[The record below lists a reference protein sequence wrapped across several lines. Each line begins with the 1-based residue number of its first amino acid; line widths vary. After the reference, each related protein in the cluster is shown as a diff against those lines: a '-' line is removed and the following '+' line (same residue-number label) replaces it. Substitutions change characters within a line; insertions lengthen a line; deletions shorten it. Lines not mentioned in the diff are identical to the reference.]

1 MGKYLKNQQSLF
13 SLKLFIFNFHATN
26 TIILS
31 FLPLYLK
38 HKGLTGTEIGW
49 VLAIGPFATI
59 ISQPFWG
66 YVSDKYKTVKKIL
79 IISIIG
85 MLIMSMLFFSMG
97 HLVTILIF
105 GALFYF
111 FSSPI
116 GAFGD
121 SLAQRRAD
129 ELHISFG
136 SIRMWGSIGFGLSS
150 LLIGELL
157 TKVGIGYIVWPYV
170 ILGSFLL
177 VIAFTLKDVV
187 VEEDPIQLID
197 VKKLFTN
204 RPFIFFLGFMMFVT
218 IAHRANDSYIGIYI
232 QALGGTE
239 SLVGLAWFVGL
250 VSEAI
255 IFATAHYWFRNY
267 HTFIFILI
275 ASFIYIIRWFIYGS
289 IHSVTAVIP
298 LQILHGLS
306 FGVFYTAALDYVTR
320 VVPNVLQSTGHLIF
334 YSVFFGVSGII
345 GSLFGGMIMDAFS
358 VHTLYIGMAFFTLIG
373 FVVMS
378 IYYIAI
384 KRAEI

>member
-1 MGKYLKNQQSLF
+1 M
-13 SLKLFIFNFHATN
+13 
-26 TIILS
+26 
-31 FLPLYLK
+31 PLYLK
-38 HKGLTGTEIGW
+38 HKGLTGIEIGW

-85 MLIMSMLFFSMG
+85 MLMMSMLFFSME

-111 FSSPI
+111 FSSPV

-150 LLIGELL
+150 LFIGKLL
-157 TKVGIGYIVWPYV
+157 TKVGIGYIVWPYI

-204 RPFIFFLGFMMFVT
+204 RPFIFFLGFMMFVST
-218 IAHRANDSYIGIYI
+218 AHRANDSYIGIYI
-232 QALGGTE
+232 QALGGAE

-255 IFATAHYWFRNY
+255 VFATAYYWFRNY
-267 HTFIFILI
+267 HPFIFI
-275 ASFIYIIRWFIYGS
+275 
-289 IHSVTAVIP
+289 
-298 LQILHGLS
+298 
-306 FGVFYTAALDYVTR
+306 
-320 VVPNVLQSTGHLIF
+320 
-334 YSVFFGVSGII
+334 
-345 GSLFGGMIMDAFS
+345 
-358 VHTLYIGMAFFTLIG
+358 
-373 FVVMS
+373 
-378 IYYIAI
+378 
-384 KRAEI
+384 

>member
-1 MGKYLKNQQSLF
+1 M
-13 SLKLFIFNFHATN
+13 
-26 TIILS
+26 
-31 FLPLYLK
+31 
-38 HKGLTGTEIGW
+38 
-49 VLAIGPFATI
+49 
-59 ISQPFWG
+59 
-66 YVSDKYKTVKKIL
+66 
-79 IISIIG
+79 
-85 MLIMSMLFFSMG
+85 MSMLFFSME

-111 FSSPI
+111 FSSPV

-150 LLIGELL
+150 LFIGKLL
-157 TKVGIGYIVWPYV
+157 TKVGIGYIVWPYI

-204 RPFIFFLGFMMFVT
+204 RPFIFFLGFMMFVST
-218 IAHRANDSYIGIYI
+218 AHRANDSYIGIYI
-232 QALGGTE
+232 QALGGAE

-255 IFATAHYWFRNY
+255 VFATAYYWFRNY
-267 HTFIFILI
+267 HPFIFILI
-275 ASFIYIIRWFIYGS
+275 ANFIYIIRWFIYGN

-320 VVPNVLQSTGHLIF
+320 VVPNILQSTGHLIF

-345 GSLFGGMIMDAFS
+345 GSLFGGMIMGAFS
-358 VHTLYIGMAFFTLIG
+358 VHTLYIVMAFFTLIG

-384 KRAEI
+384 KRAAI